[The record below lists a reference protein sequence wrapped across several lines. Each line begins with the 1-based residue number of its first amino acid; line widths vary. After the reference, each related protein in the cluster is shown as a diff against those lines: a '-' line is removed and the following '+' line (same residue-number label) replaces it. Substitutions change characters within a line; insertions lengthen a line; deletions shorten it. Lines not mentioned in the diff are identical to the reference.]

1 MATCAAEAEE
11 MVEAARRAG
20 KLLMVGFV
28 RRYEKGSA
36 LLRQLVSQDF
46 FGELYYAKLPIC
58 AATATPADGLAT
70 SPAPRAVR

>member
-46 FGELYYAKLPIC
+46 FGEL
-58 AATATPADGLAT
+58 
-70 SPAPRAVR
+70 